1 MQTEVVPTPPPY
13 SERFVR
19 ESFSAIALGWALTPL
34 FILAS
39 LITLITWHPLIAI
52 SRRVLP
58 NRWHDLF
65 IALGNRVLQ
74 YCFYLTGGSVVF
86 RGLENIPKGLVF
98 VVVSNHQSL
107 FDIPILIW
115 LLRGR
120 NAKFIAKKS
129 LGRGIPSASYVLR
142 TNGHALIDRGNAL
155 QATTEIRAL
164 AQRIAATGG
173 AAVIFPEGTRARD
186 GKLKSFK
193 PGGLKTLLAELGAVS
208 VVPVSIDGAWRIMR
222 FKFLPVPFGVS
233 VVCTVH
239 KAIAVGAEEDPLSVS
254 RRCED
259 TLRVALEKPLGPSR

>member
-1 MQTEVVPTPPPY
+1 
-13 SERFVR
+13 
-19 ESFSAIALGWALTPL
+19 
-34 FILAS
+34 
-39 LITLITWHPLIAI
+39 
-52 SRRVLP
+52 VLP
-58 NRWHDLF
+58 TRWHDLF

-74 YCFYLTGGSVVF
+74 YCFYLTGGSVAF
-86 RGLENIPKGLVF
+86 RGLENIPKDRVF

-107 FDIPILIW
+107 FDIPLLIW

-142 TNGHALIDRGNAL
+142 SNGHALIDRGNAL

-164 AQRIAATGG
+164 AQRINATGG
-173 AAVIFPEGTRARD
+173 AAVLFPEGTRARD

-222 FKFLPVPFGVS
+222 FKFLPVPFRVP
-233 VVCTVH
+233 VACTVH
-239 KAIAVGAEEDPLSVS
+239 KQIRVEAGDDPIAVSQ
-254 RRCED
+254 RCEEV
-259 TLRVALEKPLGPSR
+259 LRTALSAGSL